1 MIDQQCEGI
10 NQRIEQWALFHFA
23 QADQFKR
30 LKMASVNNPALFYQY
45 GEQQFFNKALAFR
58 YKAMIASSLIPYT
71 KMVESA
77 ENNTQIS
84 REIKSLLNLLLN
96 GGYILYTRHG
106 ESTVGEDQ
114 ANIDFQNCST
124 QRNLSEN
131 GKRQAVSYGEIL
143 RSLYIPVNYPVLA
156 SPFCRARET
165 AELAF
170 GEENVQV
177 DPFWG
182 EIYKLSGNLNEREQE
197 RILKA
202 LQSALEIIPPLGTN
216 KVIIAHSFPKAFG
229 LNQIPDMGTV
239 VVKPLG
245 DGKGYEVVAL
255 ITLTEL
261 SDLLK

>member
-23 QADQFKR
+23 QADQFKC

-114 ANIDFQNCST
+114 AEY
-124 QRNLSEN
+124 RLSKLFYTTEFVW
-131 GKRQAVSYGEIL
+131 KWEKTSRKL
-143 RSLYIPVNYPVLA
+143 
-156 SPFCRARET
+156 
-165 AELAF
+165 
-170 GEENVQV
+170 
-177 DPFWG
+177 WG
-182 EIYKLSGNLNEREQE
+182 DTS
-197 RILKA
+197 
-202 LQSALEIIPPLGTN
+202 
-216 KVIIAHSFPKAFG
+216 
-229 LNQIPDMGTV
+229 
-239 VVKPLG
+239 
-245 DGKGYEVVAL
+245 
-255 ITLTEL
+255 
-261 SDLLK
+261 